1 MPTRCGCFR
10 RGFWP
15 MMLFPY
21 VFLIM
26 AIILI
31 CMGGGAK
38 RGDSNIFQFAT
49 TGLGIFMLLVFLLLF
64 IKSDRLSRIY
74 LRENS
79 EENNTIE
86 ITRNIRVVP
95 WLDNDDNLMITLQ
108 IDSQGT
114 QEQSTESPFSRSK
127 RIARLALKALPQA
140 KMFKEEEEDANGL
153 AGQRVDCCSICFE
166 EFKNGELIQPF
177 GACVHEFHSNCI
189 NSWLHC
195 GKISCPLCRANLAT
209 FVD

>member
-1 MPTRCGCFR
+1 MPTYYVCFR

-15 MMLFPY
+15 MMLVPY
-21 VFLIM
+21 VFLIT
-26 AIILI
+26 AIILLCI
-31 CMGGGAK
+31 AGGSK
-38 RGDSNIFQFAT
+38 RGGSNISQLA
-49 TGLGIFMLLVFLLLF
+49 TGLGVFMILVFLFLF
-64 IKSDRLSRIY
+64 IKFDRSSRIY

-79 EENNTIE
+79 EENNAIE

-95 WLDNDDNLMITLQ
+95 WLDSDDNLMITLQ
-108 IDSQGT
+108 IDSQEA
-114 QEQSTESPFSRSK
+114 QEQSTESPFSRSM
-127 RIARLALKALPQA
+127 RIARLALKALPPA
-140 KMFKEEEEDANGL
+140 KSFKADEEDANGS
-153 AGQRVDCCSICFE
+153 AGRRVDCCSICFE

-177 GACVHEFHSNCI
+177 GECVHEFHSNCI